1 MLVESIHTLDTMIPA
16 DGIDTLN
23 TTIPAD
29 SINTLYT
36 MIPAD
41 SIDTLGT
48 TIPADS
54 IDTLD
59 TESNLTPINQ
69 RRNILKVWNMEGN
82 DVSYIDNFFI
92 ILVRSSRPSVTGN
105 QPDFKFIQRNIQG
118 INFGVA

>member
-1 MLVESIHTLDTMIPA
+1 MLVESIGTLD
-16 DGIDTLN
+16 

-29 SINTLYT
+29 
-36 MIPAD
+36 
-41 SIDTLGT
+41 G
-48 TIPADS
+48 

-59 TESNLTPINQ
+59 TESNLMPIND

-82 DVSYIDNFFI
+82 DVSYIDNFVI
-92 ILVRSSRPSVTGN
+92 ILVQSSRPSVIGN